1 MNEQHS
7 TTLVLGVAGEFG
19 SFVAARLIKRDLA
32 RKNASAWSEALT

>member
-7 TTLVLGVAGEFG
+7 TTLVLGATGEIG
-19 SFVAARLIKRDLA
+19 SFEAARLIKRDFA